1 MNASTPKTKLG
12 IFDTAALVAGC
23 AIGAGIF
30 RLSDSVAQHSLTPGL
45 FLFAWVVGGVLS
57 LCAALSYGELAARFP
72 KNGGDYV
79 FVTEAYGPMWGFV
92 FGWTKLLINNTGTL
106 AILGFVFAEHCV
118 VALGI
123 PAGWVKPLASVAI
136 VALTAAN
143 IRGLNLGRI
152 IQNSLTVSKLLALLL
167 IVLLGLWVSKGSTA
181 NFTPVLPDAEPLSVL
196 SSFGLAM
203 IFVLWAYG
211 GWEEV
216 AGVAE
221 EMENPQKTF
230 PRAVALG
237 LLTVTLLYL
246 LINSIYLYY
255 LPLPVMQNTDLVAA
269 GTMEHIA
276 PGFGI
281 RIVAFMVM
289 ASTLGAL
296 NGFILTGGR
305 FVTAVGRDHRLFRKL
320 GEVSEK
326 RGTPAFA
333 LIFTSLVA
341 LILIWTKT
349 LNSIVQYTAAVTYL
363 FFVGIGVSLI
373 LFRRRYPRSPT
384 TFRVPGYPV
393 VPVIFIALYASL
405 AANAW
410 MMKPIEAAYGLGIA
424 ASGLLF
430 HVVSA
435 WGAAKPTQ
443 QQ

>member
-1 MNASTPKTKLG
+1 M
-12 IFDTAALVAGC
+12 
-23 AIGAGIF
+23 
-30 RLSDSVAQHSLTPGL
+30 
-45 FLFAWVVGGVLS
+45 FLFAWVIGGVLS
-57 LCAALSYGELAARFP
+57 LCAALCYGELAARFP

-79 FVTEAYGPMWGFV
+79 FMTQAYGPMWGFV

-106 AILGFVFAEHCV
+106 AILAFVFAEHCV
-118 VALGI
+118 IALGI
-123 PAGWVKPLASVAI
+123 QAGWVKPLASAAI

-143 IRGLNLGRI
+143 IRGLNWGRI
-152 IQNSLTVSKLLALLL
+152 IQNSLTVCKLLALLL
-167 IVLLGLWVSKGSTA
+167 IVVLGLWVSKGSTA

-196 SSFGLAM
+196 STFGLAM

-255 LPLPVMQNTDLVAA
+255 LPLPVMQKTDLVAA
-269 GTMEHIA
+269 GTMEQIA
-276 PGFGI
+276 PGLGI

-305 FVTAVGRDHRLFRKL
+305 FVMAVGRDHHLFRKL
-320 GEVSEK
+320 GEVSDK
-326 RGTPAFA
+326 QGTPAFA
-333 LIFTSLVA
+333 LVFTSLIA
-341 LILIWTKT
+341 LVLIWTKT

-373 LFRRRYPRSPT
+373 LFRRRYPHSPT
-384 TFRVPGYPV
+384 TFRVPGYPIT
-393 VPVIFIALYASL
+393 PIIFMVLYAAL
-405 AANAW
+405 ATNAFFA
-410 MMKPIEAAYGLGIA
+410 KPEEAALGVGIA
-424 ASGLLF
+424 ILGLAVF
-430 HVVSA
+430 FWSKA
-435 WGAAKPTQ
+435 RSKQ
-443 QQ
+443 II